1 VKRSNVHGKEAFLMT
16 ECNRQPL
23 LFSSLNRLQIAA
35 DFDGGQLTSDGG
47 GLLLREADRALGL
60 TRRLADC
67 LTDPRDPAKVI
78 HDQRTMLAQ
87 RIHGIAL
94 GYEDLNDHDTLRDAP
109 LFSVLADKRPDP
121 EKPLASSPTLCRLEN
136 RIDRKA
142 LARMSEVFVEA
153 FISSHRRSPKQ
164 IILDFDATD
173 DRVHGTQEGR
183 FFHGYYDGYC
193 FLPLYV
199 FCGDQLLV
207 AYLRPSN
214 IDASKHTRAIL
225 KLLARRLRQA
235 WPKVRIIVRGD
246 SGFCRWRTMRWCERN
261 SVYYVFGLARNQVL
275 ERMAE
280 PFMDRAERAFEQ
292 THRKQRRFHEIRYAA
307 GTWNR
312 KRRVIVKAEYLPQG
326 PNTRFVVTNLRDRRP
341 AQIYDGLYTA
351 RGDMENRIKEQQLHL
366 FADRTSC
373 HKLIA
378 NQFRLFLASAAY
390 VLVDHLRR
398 TVLKGTEL
406 ACAQVETIRL
416 RVFKVAARVRTSVR
430 RVVFHFSSSY
440 PYQQLLR
447 QIVARLVPQSPPPSR
462 LVPK

>member
-1 VKRSNVHGKEAFLMT
+1 MT
-16 ECNRQPL
+16 DCNRQPL
-23 LFSSLNRLQIAA
+23 LFSSLDRQQIVA
-35 DFDGGQLTSDGG
+35 DFDGGRLTSDGG
-47 GLLLREADRALGL
+47 GLLLREANRALEL

-67 LTDPRDPAKVI
+67 LVDPRDPARVI
-78 HDQRTMLAQ
+78 HEQQTMLAQ

-94 GYEDLNDHDTLRDAP
+94 GYEDLNDHDTLRDDP
-109 LFSVLADKRPDP
+109 LFAVLANQRPAPD
-121 EKPLASSPTLCRLEN
+121 EPLASSPTLCRFEN

-142 LARMSEVFVEA
+142 LARMAEVFVET
-153 FISSHRRSPKQ
+153 FIASYRRPPKELV
-164 IILDFDATD
+164 LDFDATD

-183 FFHGYYDGYC
+183 FFHGYYNDYC

-207 AYLRPSN
+207 AYLRRSN

-225 KLLARRLRQA
+225 KLLVRRLRQA

-246 SGFCRWRTMRWCERN
+246 SGFGRWRTMRWCEKHG
-261 SVYYVFGLARNQVL
+261 VYYVFGLARNPGL
-275 ERMAE
+275 ERRAE
-280 PFMDRAERAFEQ
+280 PFMERAERAFER
-292 THRKQRRFHEIRYAA
+292 TGRKQRRFHEIRYAA
-307 GTWNR
+307 KTWDR
-312 KRRVIVKAEYLPQG
+312 KRRVIVKAERLRQG
-326 PNTRFVVTNLRDRRP
+326 LNTRFVVTNLPGRRP

-373 HKLIA
+373 HAFLA
-378 NQFRLFLASAAY
+378 NQFRLLLASAAY

-406 ACAQVETIRL
+406 ARAQVDTIRL
-416 RVFKVAARVRTSVR
+416 KLFKVAARVRTSVR

-440 PYQQLLR
+440 PYQKLLR
-447 QIVARLVPQSPPPSR
+447 QIVARLVPQRPPPPR
-462 LVPK
+462 APRVPACLVPK